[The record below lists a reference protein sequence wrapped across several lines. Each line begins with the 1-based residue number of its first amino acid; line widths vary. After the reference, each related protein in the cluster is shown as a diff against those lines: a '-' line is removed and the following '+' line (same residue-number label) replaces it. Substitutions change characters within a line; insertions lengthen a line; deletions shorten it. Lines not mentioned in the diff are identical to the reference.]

1 MSFGGSQWCRPTPS
15 DEHQS
20 MDWNEHRSTSDVQH
34 RSTESVAL
42 CEMVRIMTHDEFAAK
57 HPHPPK
63 PFHVNINRKSEQT
76 ADRQRELTADQQPTL
91 VLDRRAPLCYL
102 VQLTKINLAR
112 LYALRNP
119 SQPSETPTDN
129 IKDDLWH
136 VSKEEKL
143 QERDF
148 DVKSSMSFGG
158 SHWCRPTP
166 SDEHQS
172 MDWDEH
178 RSTLDV
184 QHRSTESVALCKMVR
199 IMTHDEFAAKH
210 PHPPKPFHVNI
221 NRKSE
226 QTADRERE
234 LTADQQ
240 PTLVLDRRAPLCY
253 RVQLPKINLA
263 QLYALRNPSQPSETP
278 TDNISFSM
286 VSYGSLSY
294 YLQNAPKSPLSS
306 K

>member
-1 MSFGGSQWCRPTPS
+1 MVATLILERGENGDLHDQEGHLR
-15 DEHQS
+15 
-20 MDWNEHRSTSDVQH
+20 NAAVQ
-34 RSTESVAL
+34 RLDDQRAY
-42 CEMVRIMTHDEFAAK
+42 
-57 HPHPPK
+57 
-63 PFHVNINRKSEQT
+63 HVNAIIE
-76 ADRQRELTADQQPTL
+76 
-91 VLDRRAPLCYL
+91 
-102 VQLTKINLAR
+102 
-112 LYALRNP
+112 
-119 SQPSETPTDN
+119 
-129 IKDDLWH
+129 DDLWH

-178 RSTLDV
+178 RSTSDV

-278 TDNISFSM
+278 TDNIKITVEVTPAMTKFPITIDNCITNISIHRQAHVVFTFSQ
-286 VSYGSLSY
+286 Y
-294 YLQNAPKSPLSS
+294 
-306 K
+306 